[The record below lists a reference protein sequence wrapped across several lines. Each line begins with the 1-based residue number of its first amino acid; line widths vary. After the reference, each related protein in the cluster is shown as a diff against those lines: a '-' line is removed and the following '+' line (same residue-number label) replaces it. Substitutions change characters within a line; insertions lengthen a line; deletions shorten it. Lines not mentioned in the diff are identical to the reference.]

1 MAMQI
6 SVIDST
12 KFMVAPLHPSVLSVN
27 FDSADRL
34 YPWRFVPL
42 SDDGVGKDG
51 LFPRKGQQNILFV
64 RVIVMTSMNKLHH
77 IGYVGLSA

>member
-1 MAMQI
+1 M
-6 SVIDST
+6 
-12 KFMVAPLHPSVLSVN
+12 PL
-27 FDSADRL
+27 
-34 YPWRFVPL
+34 Y
-42 SDDGVGKDG
+42 DDGVGKDG

>member
-1 MAMQI
+1 MQI
-6 SVIDST
+6 RVIDST
-12 KFMVAPLHPSVLSVN
+12 KFMVAPLHPFFFNVN
-27 FDSADRL
+27 FDSDDRL

-42 SDDGVGKDG
+42 SGGGLGKNG
-51 LFPRKGQQNILFV
+51 LFPREGQQNILFA